1 MPNIVWLLLLVF
13 VGLAILAIALAVLL
27 WALGRLRKSLKDPL
41 AFQKVT
47 GWTIEQINE
56 LHKSGQLTD
65 KQYQSLRDA
74 VIGDS
79 QRP

>member
-1 MPNIVWLLLLVF
+1 MPNLVWLLLLVF

-27 WALGRLRKSLKDPL
+27 WALGRLRKSLKGPS
-41 AFQKVT
+41 AFQKGT
-47 GWTIEQINE
+47 GWTIEQIGE

-74 VIGDS
+74 VIRDS
-79 QRP
+79 EGA